1 VNTKA
6 ALLIV
11 ICAIGTLAAQADQP
25 VEPQP
30 PPVHAQTSFPAFTKE
45 NAVVEE
51 VVSAVDDGY
60 RFRAY
65 VVRWHG
71 ARVLVS
77 DLLAESNGAVG
88 DTIHFMVGRNDAGG
102 VRFLSFIGVDIDP
115 ARRRKITQKDTPDS
129 STKFEPGTATIEE
142 VLHTENDGYRFVAY
156 LASWHGSRIAISDLL
171 ASSHGVVGGPV
182 SFTAVHAGA
191 NGKHLLAFENVGES
205 NPAGSVRA
213 GRASATA
220 SPETGIVDEV
230 LTAEAD
236 GYLYHAYVV
245 QWNGSRVVITDEDA
259 PTQYQVGDGVSFLSR
274 RQAMPGQ
281 TDAALLT
288 FSWSATTDINATP
301 PFTSRIATTTDTA
314 IVEEV
319 LTSQVESNRF
329 VAYIVKWH
337 GARVAIS
344 DMFATTH
351 YAAGDRIEFPV
362 SRVDASHRQQLRFM
376 IFSFPGLRPKPTV
389 PAAARNDSSP
399 TSF

>member
-6 ALLIV
+6 ALLIAV
-11 ICAIGTLAAQADQP
+11 CASGTLAAHADQP

-30 PPVHAQTSFPAFTKE
+30 PPVHVQTSSPAFTND

-51 VVSAVDDGY
+51 VVSTVDDGY

-77 DLLAESNGAVG
+77 DLPAESNGAVG
-88 DTIHFMVGRNDAGG
+88 DTIHFMVARHDVEG
-102 VRFLSFIGVDIDP
+102 VRLLSFIGIDLDP
-115 ARRRKITQKDTPDS
+115 ARRRKTAQKDAPDS
-129 STKFEPGTATIEE
+129 SIKSEPGTATIEE
-142 VLHTENDGYRFVAY
+142 VLHTEDDGYRFIAY
-156 LASWHGSRIAISDLL
+156 LASWNGSRIAISDPL
-171 ASSHGVVGGPV
+171 ASSHGGIGGPV
-182 SFTAVHAGA
+182 SFMAVHAGA
-191 NGKHLLAFENVGES
+191 NGKHVLAFESTEQS
-205 NPAGSVRA
+205 NPTGSVRA
-213 GRASATA
+213 QRAPATA

-245 QWNGSRVVITDEDA
+245 QWNGSRIVVTDEDA
-259 PTQYQVGDGVSFLSR
+259 PTQYQAGDGVTFLSR
-274 RQAMPGQ
+274 HQAMPGQ
-281 TDAALLT
+281 TDAGLLS
-288 FSWSATTDINATP
+288 FAWSTTTDSNPTP
-301 PFTSRIATTTDTA
+301 PFAGRIATTTDTA

-389 PAAARNDSSP
+389 PAAARNDPSP
-399 TSF
+399 TPF